1 MKDFLKIGDSEYR
14 VEANWNAIA
23 GFCRKKGVSD
33 LSQLDVLVHIAIDD
47 ILPLMHCCIKEG
59 ERLEKRNFPMSES
72 ELGSVVNLCKA
83 EPDGGGWREWKKKVN
98 EIVSLD
104 YFLGIALG
112 ELDMQVM
119 EFWEMRLKDFFLK
132 LHYYNEKKQR
142 ELEVYANLLRMQT
155 VSLINVQLDKKSR
168 ITDPKK
174 FWLFPWEIESVQ
186 ESGVQDIGNV
196 IKLSKLL

>member
-1 MKDFLKIGDSEYR
+1 
-14 VEANWNAIA
+14 
-23 GFCRKKGVSD
+23 
-33 LSQLDVLVHIAIDD
+33 
-47 ILPLMHCCIKEG
+47 
-59 ERLEKRNFPMSES
+59 
-72 ELGSVVNLCKA
+72 
-83 EPDGGGWREWKKKVN
+83 
-98 EIVSLD
+98 
-104 YFLGIALG
+104 
-112 ELDMQVM
+112 MQVM

-174 FWLFPWEIESVQ
+174 FWLFPCEIESVQ

>member
-1 MKDFLKIGDSEYR
+1 
-14 VEANWNAIA
+14 
-23 GFCRKKGVSD
+23 
-33 LSQLDVLVHIAIDD
+33 
-47 ILPLMHCCIKEG
+47 
-59 ERLEKRNFPMSES
+59 
-72 ELGSVVNLCKA
+72 
-83 EPDGGGWREWKKKVN
+83 
-98 EIVSLD
+98 
-104 YFLGIALG
+104 
-112 ELDMQVM
+112 MQVM

-186 ESGVQDIGNV
+186 DSGVQDIGNV
-196 IKLSKLL
+196 IILSKLL

>member
-1 MKDFLKIGDSEYR
+1 MRKCSQYSSTR
-14 VEANWNAIA
+14 AIY
-23 GFCRKKGVSD
+23 
-33 LSQLDVLVHIAIDD
+33 
-47 ILPLMHCCIKEG
+47 E
-59 ERLEKRNFPMSES
+59 
-72 ELGSVVNLCKA
+72 NLCKA
-83 EPDGGGWREWKKKVN
+83 ALDGGGWREWKKKVN